1 MENGLLTAVKAIKTA
16 ILESQ
21 YRAAKE
27 VNIEQLSLY
36 FGIGRY
42 ISEHSRKGFWGTG
55 AIEQISERLQK
66 ELPGLRGFS
75 ARSIKKMRTFYEE
88 WQPALNSAAVAAELP
103 LISGS
108 IAVAS
113 DLTDSEI
120 VQTQLLLPEKR
131 PPVAAELD
139 FEEFASLSFTHHME
153 ILSKAKDINERIF
166 YIHQTFLN
174 QWDKYAL
181 RDILKA
187 DLFHHQGELP
197 NNFSKTMPNKT
208 NALKAIEMFKDEYLL
223 DYINVE
229 ELGERDKADIDERVV
244 EKEII
249 HNVKNFIMTFGHD
262 FAFVGNQYH
271 LEIYGQD
278 QYPDLLF
285 YNRELA
291 ALVAVEL
298 KRGEFKP
305 AYLGQLSAY
314 LRILDDK
321 VKKPFENPSIGIILC
336 KQANKNFVEYLIQ
349 GYENPMGVATYKTE
363 KDVRKVL
370 PTEEELARAMD
381 EESQTK
387 NII

>member
-1 MENGLLTAVKAIKTA
+1 MENGVLTAVKAIKTA

-21 YRAAKE
+21 YRAAKG

-131 PPVAAELD
+131 TPVAAELD

-187 DLFHHQGELP
+187 DLFHHQREL
-197 NNFSKTMPNKT
+197 
-208 NALKAIEMFKDEYLL
+208 
-223 DYINVE
+223 
-229 ELGERDKADIDERVV
+229 
-244 EKEII
+244 
-249 HNVKNFIMTFGHD
+249 
-262 FAFVGNQYH
+262 
-271 LEIYGQD
+271 YGQD

-381 EESQTK
+381 EDSQDK
-387 NII
+387 

>member
-1 MENGLLTAVKAIKTA
+1 MNKELVNAVKAIKTA

-21 YRAAKE
+21 YRAAKG

-42 ISEHSRKGFWGTG
+42 VSEHSRKGFWGTA
-55 AIEQISERLQK
+55 AIEQISEHLQK

-75 ARSIKKMRTFYEE
+75 ATSIKKMRQFFEE
-88 WQPALNSAAVAAELP
+88 WSFLIRPPLAVNLPQLSDPITADSDFNNSEV
-103 LISGS
+103 
-108 IAVAS
+108 
-113 DLTDSEI
+113 
-120 VQTQLLLPEKR
+120 VQTRLLLFEKR
-131 PPVAAELD
+131 RPMAAELD
-139 FEEFASLSFTHHME
+139 FEEFASLSFTHHIE

-197 NNFSKTMPNKT
+197 NNFSKTIPNKN

-249 HNVKNFIMTFGHD
+249 HNVKKFIMTFGHD

-298 KRGEFKP
+298 KQGEFKP

-370 PTEEELARAMD
+370 PTEEELAKAMD
-381 EESQTK
+381 EDGQY
-387 NII
+387 

>member
-21 YRAAKE
+21 YRAAKG

-75 ARSIKKMRTFYEE
+75 ARNIKNMRTFYEE
-88 WQPALNSAAVAAELP
+88 WQPALNSAAVAAKLP
-103 LISGS
+103 LISNEIS
-108 IAVAS
+108 
-113 DLTDSEI
+113 DSEV
-120 VQTQLLLPEKR
+120 VQTRLLLFEKR
-131 PPVAAELD
+131 PPTAAKLD
-139 FEEFASLSFTHHME
+139 FEEFASLSFTHHIE

-197 NNFSKTMPNKT
+197 NNFSKTMPNKS

-249 HNVKNFIMTFGHD
+249 HNVKT
-262 FAFVGNQYH
+262 
-271 LEIYGQD
+271 
-278 QYPDLLF
+278 LL
-285 YNRELA
+285 
-291 ALVAVEL
+291 
-298 KRGEFKP
+298 
-305 AYLGQLSAY
+305 
-314 LRILDDK
+314 
-321 VKKPFENPSIGIILC
+321 
-336 KQANKNFVEYLIQ
+336 
-349 GYENPMGVATYKTE
+349 
-363 KDVRKVL
+363 
-370 PTEEELARAMD
+370 
-381 EESQTK
+381 
-387 NII
+387 

>member
-1 MENGLLTAVKAIKTA
+1 ML
-16 ILESQ
+16 
-21 YRAAKE
+21 
-27 VNIEQLSLY
+27 
-36 FGIGRY
+36 F
-42 ISEHSRKGFWGTG
+42 
-55 AIEQISERLQK
+55 
-66 ELPGLRGFS
+66 
-75 ARSIKKMRTFYEE
+75 
-88 WQPALNSAAVAAELP
+88 
-103 LISGS
+103 
-108 IAVAS
+108 
-113 DLTDSEI
+113 
-120 VQTQLLLPEKR
+120 EKR
-131 PPVAAELD
+131 PPTAAELD
-139 FEEFASLSFTHHME
+139 FEEFASLSFTHHIE

-271 LEIYGQD
+271 LEIYGHD

-381 EESQTK
+381 EESQDK
-387 NII
+387 

>member
-21 YRAAKE
+21 YRAAKG

-42 ISEHSRKGFWGTG
+42 ISEHSRKGFWGTA

-88 WQPALNSAAVAAELP
+88 WQPALNSAAVAAKLP

-153 ILSKAKDINERIF
+153 ILSEGKDIN
-166 YIHQTFLN
+166 
-174 QWDKYAL
+174 
-181 RDILKA
+181 
-187 DLFHHQGELP
+187 
-197 NNFSKTMPNKT
+197 
-208 NALKAIEMFKDEYLL
+208 
-223 DYINVE
+223 
-229 ELGERDKADIDERVV
+229 
-244 EKEII
+244 
-249 HNVKNFIMTFGHD
+249 
-262 FAFVGNQYH
+262 
-271 LEIYGQD
+271 
-278 QYPDLLF
+278 
-285 YNRELA
+285 
-291 ALVAVEL
+291 
-298 KRGEFKP
+298 
-305 AYLGQLSAY
+305 
-314 LRILDDK
+314 
-321 VKKPFENPSIGIILC
+321 
-336 KQANKNFVEYLIQ
+336 
-349 GYENPMGVATYKTE
+349 
-363 KDVRKVL
+363 
-370 PTEEELARAMD
+370 
-381 EESQTK
+381 
-387 NII
+387 

>member
-1 MENGLLTAVKAIKTA
+1 MDKELITAVKAIKTA

-21 YRAAKE
+21 YRAAKG

-42 ISEHSRKGFWGTG
+42 VSQHSRKGFWGTG

-75 ARSIKKMRTFYEE
+75 ARNIKNMRTFYEE
-88 WQPALNSAAVAAELP
+88 WQPALNSAAVAAKLP
-103 LISGS
+103 LISNEIS
-108 IAVAS
+108 
-113 DLTDSEI
+113 DSEV
-120 VQTQLLLPEKR
+120 VQTRLLLFEKR
-131 PPVAAELD
+131 PPTAAELD
-139 FEEFASLSFTHHME
+139 FEEFASLSFTHHIE

-197 NNFSKTMPNKT
+197 NNFSKTMPNKS

-229 ELGERDKADIDERVV
+229 ELGERDKADIDEHVV

-271 LEIYGQD
+271 LEIYGVE

-305 AYLGQLSAY
+305 AYLGQLNAY

-370 PTEEELARAMD
+370 PTEEELAMAMD
-381 EESQTK
+381 EDSQHK
-387 NII
+387 